1 MRDAYFNHLTEEGAT
16 VERDLFD
23 RSLGYV
29 DYLLG
34 VEVAGAALGELAQQE
49 RRLVRD
55 TQVSEALRL
64 LSQADTP
71 EALLSLAMQTD
82 PGDAVA
88 SPPDSR

>member
-1 MRDAYFNHLTEEGAT
+1 MFN
-16 VERDLFD
+16 

-34 VEVAGAALGELAQQE
+34 VEVAGAALGEIAQQE

-55 TQVSEALRL
+55 NQVIEAIRL

-71 EALLSLAMQTD
+71 EALLSLAMEAQ
-82 PGDAVA
+82 PGNTVA
-88 SPPDSR
+88 SPPDSH